1 MRYDDILATV
11 GRTPVV
17 RLNKV
22 HDTLAGALWVK
33 LESFN
38 PGGSVKDRPA
48 LNMIEDAEWRGV
60 LTPDMTIVEPTSGNT
75 GIGLAMVAAVKG
87 YRAVFVMAED
97 MSEERKRILAAY
109 GAEIVL
115 TPADRG
121 TVGAIEEAR
130 RLEQE
135 KGYFFVGQHYNPA
148 NPESH
153 RRTADEI
160 FDDFGV
166 DLDVLVCTTGT
177 GGTISGLSTWLRDRI
192 PGLRIV
198 ATEPADSPIL
208 SKGDRLQAQD
218 HGNRAGL
225 HPRYPRHRELRRDRA
240 DHHRSRLPRRPLS
253 RREGRH
259 VRRHLLRGG
268 SGRHARGSPARG
280 VTGQDPARDPPGY
293 GRTLS
298 QHRSLELKES
308 GRTGTGA
315 QTGFA
320 TGVQRCSLA
329 PDPPV
334 TILRIVEGRGGG
346 RDAVDPGVFS
356 ALRLRVA
363 KRPPGPSAY
372 APMYTPQRLHM
383 RNSAVCSPNR

>member
-17 RLNKV
+17 RLNQV
-22 HDTLAGALWVK
+22 EDTLAGALWVK

-48 LNMIEDAEWRGV
+48 LNMIVDAERRGV
-60 LTPDMTIVEPTSGNT
+60 LTPDMTMVEPTSGNT

-97 MSEERKRILAAY
+97 MSEERKSILAAY

-130 RLEQE
+130 RLEKE

-153 RRTADEI
+153 RQTADEI
-160 FDDFGV
+160 FDDFGT

-177 GGTISGLSTWLRDRI
+177 GGTISGLSTYLRDRI

-208 SKGDRLQAQD
+208 SKGIACKHKIMGTAPGFIPDTLDTGSYDEIVPITTEAAYGTARFLAEKE
-218 HGNRAGL
+218 GIFSGISCGAAVAGML
-225 HPRYPRHRELRRDRA
+225 A
-240 DHHRSRLPRRPLS
+240 VA
-253 RREGRH
+253 RREESRDKI
-259 VRRHLLRGG
+259 LL
-268 SGRHARGSPARG
+268 AILPD
-280 VTGQDPARDPPGY
+280 TGERY
-293 GRTLS
+293 LS
-298 QHRSLELKES
+298 TDLWS
-308 GRTGTGA
+308 
-315 QTGFA
+315 
-320 TGVQRCSLA
+320 
-329 PDPPV
+329 
-334 TILRIVEGRGGG
+334 
-346 RDAVDPGVFS
+346 
-356 ALRLRVA
+356 
-363 KRPPGPSAY
+363 
-372 APMYTPQRLHM
+372 
-383 RNSAVCSPNR
+383 

>member
-22 HDTLAGALWVK
+22 HDTHAAALFVK

-48 LNMIEDAEWRGV
+48 LNMIEDAEQRGV

-97 MSEERKRILAAY
+97 MSEERKRILVAY
-109 GAEIVL
+109 GAEIVF
-115 TPADRG
+115 TPADKG

-130 RLEQE
+130 RLEKE
-135 KGYFFVGQHYNPA
+135 RGYFFVGQHFNPA

-153 RRTADEI
+153 RQTADEI
-160 FDDFGV
+160 FDDFGA

-177 GGTISGLSTWLRDRI
+177 GGTISGLSTYLRDRI

-208 SKGDRLQAQD
+208 SRGIACRHKIMGTAPGFIPDILDTGSYDEIVPITTDAAYGTTRFLAERE
-218 HGNRAGL
+218 GIFSGISCGAAVAGML
-225 HPRYPRHRELRRDRA
+225 A
-240 DHHRSRLPRRPLS
+240 VA
-253 RREGRH
+253 RREESRGKT
-259 VRRHLLRGG
+259 LL
-268 SGRHARGSPARG
+268 AILPD
-280 VTGQDPARDPPGY
+280 TGERY
-293 GRTLS
+293 LS
-298 QHRSLELKES
+298 TDVW
-308 GRTGTGA
+308 G
-315 QTGFA
+315 
-320 TGVQRCSLA
+320 
-329 PDPPV
+329 
-334 TILRIVEGRGGG
+334 
-346 RDAVDPGVFS
+346 
-356 ALRLRVA
+356 
-363 KRPPGPSAY
+363 
-372 APMYTPQRLHM
+372 
-383 RNSAVCSPNR
+383 

>member
-11 GRTPVV
+11 GHTPVV
-17 RLNKV
+17 RLNQV
-22 HDTLAGALWVK
+22 EDTLADALWVK

-48 LNMIEDAEWRGV
+48 LNMIVDAERRGV

-97 MSEERKRILAAY
+97 MSEERKSILAAY

-130 RLEQE
+130 RLEKD

-153 RRTADEI
+153 RQTADEI
-160 FDDFGV
+160 FDDFGT

-177 GGTISGLSTWLRDRI
+177 GGTISGLSTHLRNRV

-208 SKGDRLQAQD
+208 SKGIACKHKIMGTAPGFIPDTLDTGSYDEIVPITTEAAYGTARFLAERE
-218 HGNRAGL
+218 GIFGGISCGAAVAGML
-225 HPRYPRHRELRRDRA
+225 A
-240 DHHRSRLPRRPLS
+240 VA
-253 RREGRH
+253 RREESR
-259 VRRHLLRGG
+259 
-268 SGRHARGSPARG
+268 
-280 VTGQDPARDPPGY
+280 
-293 GRTLS
+293 GRTL
-298 QHRSLELKES
+298 LAILPD
-308 GRTGTGA
+308 TGERYLSTDLW
-315 QTGFA
+315 
-320 TGVQRCSLA
+320 S
-329 PDPPV
+329 
-334 TILRIVEGRGGG
+334 
-346 RDAVDPGVFS
+346 
-356 ALRLRVA
+356 
-363 KRPPGPSAY
+363 
-372 APMYTPQRLHM
+372 
-383 RNSAVCSPNR
+383 